1 MAFFW
6 RKTMKQFKKLYPFLK
21 GYRMIFILAM
31 LTITISQLF
40 YAVGPI
46 ILSTAI
52 DSVIGSEPIT
62 NYLAN
67 RIINALGGI
76 ELLRRSLWIIGVVI
90 VLNTALRGIF
100 LYFKG
105 FLSAEA
111 SENISMNL
119 RNKLYDH
126 IQKLPYSYH
135 VKTDT
140 GDLIQRC
147 TSDVET
153 IKRFLGI
160 QLVEVAGS
168 LSMLAFILW
177 SMLSLHV
184 GMTIYS
190 MALVPVIFGFAYAFF
205 KRIQRDFKEAD
216 EAEAKLST
224 TLQENLTGIRVVK
237 AFGRES
243 FELEKFDSDNSS
255 YRQLVNKLIDNL
267 AIYWSLSDFLSMFQV
282 GVVIVA
288 GTFMVIN
295 ERITIGVLVAFISYV
310 NMLIW
315 PVRQLGRILTDMGK
329 ATVSIDR
336 VSEILSIPVEPLVEN
351 GEEPEIAGEI
361 DFENVGFSYDGKKQ
375 VLQNISF
382 HVNKG
387 DTIAIMGPTGSGKT
401 TLVNL
406 LPRLYDYSSGSIR
419 IDGLELKNIDRHWI
433 RNNIAL
439 VLQEPFL
446 YARSIKE
453 NIRFTDPQK
462 QEKSVFNAA
471 KVAAIHNDILSFDK
485 QYETMVGER
494 GVSLS
499 GGQKQRMAIARA
511 IISETPI
518 VIFDDSLSAVD
529 SETDMEIRKAL
540 EKRKNVA
547 TTFVISHRI
556 STVSDAD
563 MIIVLDKGT
572 IVQSGTHKELLLQEG
587 LYKRIYDIQASL
599 EYDVMKA

>member
-1 MAFFW
+1 MN
-6 RKTMKQFKKLYPFLK
+6 QFKKLYPFVK
-21 GYRMIFILAM
+21 GYRIIFILAM

-40 YAVGPI
+40 YAAGPI

-52 DSVIGSEPIT
+52 DSIIGSEPV
-62 NYLAN
+62 NSSLAGGLMN
-67 RIINALGGI
+67 ILGGRESI
-76 ELLRRSLWIIGVVI
+76 RSRLWIIGVLIVI
-90 VLNTALRGIF
+90 NTVLRGIF
-100 LYFKG
+100 LYLKG
-105 FLSAEA
+105 YYSARA
-111 SENISMNL
+111 SENISMKL

-168 LSMLAFILW
+168 LSMLIFILW
-177 SMLSLHV
+177 SMLSLHP

-190 MALVPVIFGFAYAFF
+190 LALVPVIFGFAYAFF
-205 KRIQRDFKEAD
+205 KRIQRDFKKAD
-216 EAEAKLST
+216 EEEARLST

-243 FELEKFDSDNSS
+243 FELEKFDKRNST
-255 YRQLVNKLIDNL
+255 YRLLVNKLIDNL

-288 GTFMVIN
+288 GSYMVVQG
-295 ERITIGVLVAFISYV
+295 RITIGILVAFISYV

-315 PVRQLGRILTDMGK
+315 PVRQLGRMLTDMGK
-329 ATVSIDR
+329 ATVSIQR
-336 VSEILSIPVEPLVEN
+336 ISEILSIPEEPLREN
-351 GEEPEIAGEI
+351 GEEPQIVGDI
-361 DFENVGFSYDGKKQ
+361 LFDNVSFSYDGSKK
-375 VLQNISF
+375 VLQDISF
-382 HVNKG
+382 RVRKG
-387 DTIAIMGPTGSGKT
+387 ATVAVMGPTGSGKT

-406 LPRLYDYSSGSIR
+406 LPRLYDYSSGSIK
-419 IDGLELKNIDRHWI
+419 IDGMELKNIDRSWI
-433 RNNIAL
+433 RKNIAL

-446 YARSIKE
+446 YARTIKE
-453 NIRFTDPQK
+453 NIRFTDPSK
-462 QEKSVFNAA
+462 QDKTVFQAA
-471 KVAAIHNDILSFDK
+471 KVASIHNDIQTFDK

-518 VIFDDSLSAVD
+518 VVFDDSLSAVD
-529 SETDMEIRKAL
+529 TETDIEIRRAL
-540 EKRKNVA
+540 EKRTNVA

-556 STVSDAD
+556 STVTNAD
-563 MIIVLDKGT
+563 MIIVLDSGR
-572 IVQSGTHKELLLQEG
+572 IVQSGTHQDLLLQEG
-587 LYKRIYDIQASL
+587 LYRRIYDIQASL
-599 EYDVMKA
+599 EDDVLDA